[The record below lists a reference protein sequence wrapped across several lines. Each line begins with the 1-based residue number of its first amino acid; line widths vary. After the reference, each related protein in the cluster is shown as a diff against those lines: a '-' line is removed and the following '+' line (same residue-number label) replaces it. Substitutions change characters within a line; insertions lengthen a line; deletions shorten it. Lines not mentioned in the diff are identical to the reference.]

1 MNRHVS
7 QRPGFSLERIRP
19 ATRWCFRLVCCGIIV
34 LSNQR
39 FLLRLLL
46 ELLELGSLLREQTGE
61 LLELGGLARLVRI
74 AGMSFH

>member
-46 ELLELGSLLREQTGE
+46 ELLELGSLLLEQAYDP
-61 LLELGGLARLVRI
+61 LDLGGIVHLVRI
-74 AGMSFH
+74 FGIPFH